1 MTKAP
6 VKKRKPR
13 QLPLQLKRVAKT
25 QTRTQFA
32 ALCYRMRKNKVEIC
46 LVTSRRTKRW
56 ILPKGWPM
64 HGQTPAKAA
73 ATEAWEVAGLTG
85 KARDKCLG
93 VYSYIKRR
101 KPEDLTVI
109 ALVYPLE
116 VRNVHSDWP
125 EAHQRKRRWMSPK
138 KAAKKLQE
146 PALKRIVADFTPAQ
160 AKP

>member
-1 MTKAP
+1 MTKANLQ
-6 VKKRKPR
+6 KRKYR
-13 QLPLQLKRVAKT
+13 QLPLHLSKVAKT

-32 ALCYRMRKNKVEIC
+32 ALCYRIRNDKPEIC

-64 HGQTPAKAA
+64 HGQTPAQAA
-73 ATEAWEVAGLTG
+73 ATEAWEEAGLTG
-85 KARDKCLG
+85 KARDRCLG
-93 VYSYIKRR
+93 VYSYTKRR
-101 KPEDLTVI
+101 KPENLTVI

-125 EAHQRKRRWMSPK
+125 EAHQRKRRWLSPK

-146 PALKRIVADFTPAQ
+146 PALKRIVAGFTPAQ